1 MDHGLSVDMLD
12 DVDNTT
18 KLLQVQEPVLS
29 FFLQYQPSIIKTLH
43 VSSVSSCKFS
53 KTRQED
59 IIVFQCHKCSL
70 YFNDHITSFFLDI
83 D

>member
-18 KLLQVQEPVLS
+18 KLLQVQEPVLN

-43 VSSVSSCKFS
+43 IFYHVSSVRHAK
-53 KTRQED
+53 KTRL
-59 IIVFQCHKCSL
+59 F
-70 YFNDHITSFFLDI
+70 FNVTNVASILMTI
-83 D
+83 